1 MKLIK
6 EKVLNISL
14 PMTQIPHNQ
23 FLDVL
28 FQLIDFIFQ
37 VGNKS
42 FIEINTRRKA
52 FQGKKN
58 KVCIGFTS
66 DSLKTAVKHLIEN
79 C

>member
-1 MKLIK
+1 MTQMKLIK

-37 VGNKS
+37 VGKKS

-52 FQGKKN
+52 F
-58 KVCIGFTS
+58 
-66 DSLKTAVKHLIEN
+66 
-79 C
+79 